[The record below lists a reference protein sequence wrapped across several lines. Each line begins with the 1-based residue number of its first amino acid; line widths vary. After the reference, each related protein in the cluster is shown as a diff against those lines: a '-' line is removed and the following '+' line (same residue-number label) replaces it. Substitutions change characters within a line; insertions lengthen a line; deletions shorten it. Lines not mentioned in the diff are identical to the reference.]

1 MTAAKQSSAAM
12 SAGDHQGVVT
22 SPPRT
27 KERYFDRVDV
37 NDPEYLR
44 TRNMSPDL
52 RQDFNVLEQKKRVTQ
67 ILQSPVSHRRELR
80 RTGRTWVTSGDPC
93 DCQGVLKHSF
103 WISACSDLNQFS
115 GRSVSGAAWFSV
127 FREQNGSM
135 RVTEEPPLAFM
146 AQVQTK
152 FSTVSNDK
160 LCALTTSLFPPPSV
174 AVSQHAGSSRR
185 CNTLWCHTSSLGSEL
200 QCGGFSAIQQQ

>member
-44 TRNMSPDL
+44 ARNMSPDL

-67 ILQSPVSHRRELR
+67 ILQSPVSQRRELR
-80 RTGRTWVTSGDPC
+80 RTGGTWGTWVTSGDPC

-103 WISACSDLNQFS
+103 
-115 GRSVSGAAWFSV
+115 
-127 FREQNGSM
+127 
-135 RVTEEPPLAFM
+135 
-146 AQVQTK
+146 
-152 FSTVSNDK
+152 
-160 LCALTTSLFPPPSV
+160 
-174 AVSQHAGSSRR
+174 
-185 CNTLWCHTSSLGSEL
+185 
-200 QCGGFSAIQQQ
+200 